1 MYTSQETK
9 WLMQQYNTSR
19 PLLTTKEAVLLLN
32 VHSNTIRRWSE
43 QGILKSYRIGLGRR
57 RRFKAEDIADLLI
70 QQTENY
76 QMDAGKLSRH

>member
-57 RRFKAEDIADLLI
+57 RRFKAEDIAPLLI
-70 QQTENY
+70 KQTENY

>member
-57 RRFKAEDIADLLI
+57 RRFKAEDIAALLI
-70 QQTENY
+70 RQTENY
-76 QMDAGKLSRH
+76 QIDAGKLSRH